1 VDTMQVNLFSDT
13 GDAGQ
18 MRNSLLLKLNRVYC
32 TLAVGAAIAIAFGLY
47 LETGYADSLET
58 QRSRCLI
65 LILVIFLLAGAFV
78 CGLYIARQAKIF
90 ARKSRESLFEARQR
104 MTEIAALYDT
114 SRDISG
120 QHRLFSLLKNIVSR
134 AKTLLDTSG
143 CALFL
148 YDEEQNDFEIAVA
161 DGIGIPAGTHI
172 PLDEGLAGHV
182 AKTLEPLIVNDY
194 PHSPF
199 RSKILQQ
206 YPTSAAVCVPMI
218 RGGELIGI
226 LGVNECGNTIRK
238 FTETEA
244 RLLSLFAHHAA
255 GAVVNAR
262 LLDALQNSKER
273 FRIAAECASD
283 IVYDWN
289 LPTDSVKYFG
299 AVTERAHEKHAFLP
313 ETRKEYWDIVHPE
326 DRDRVRCALEEHL
339 QGGTPFSVEYRI
351 LDENGSYIIISDRG
365 TAIRNSRGV
374 PVKLIGAVSNITERK
389 QADQMKS
396 DFVSFVT
403 HQLRTPLSGVKWML
417 ELAADSRD
425 NPEELESFIRD
436 ARLSTDRLIGLVND
450 LLDISRL
457 ERGKLQVNCEE
468 IEMDALTRGVI
479 EEMNPLLGEKGQS
492 LSCQVA
498 AHFPVVSADAQ
509 LLRQV
514 ILNFTSNA
522 MKYTPRGGEVK
533 IRMNYDDSFV
543 HWEIEDTG
551 IGIPKSDQAML
562 FEKFYR
568 AGNAVAVETEGTG
581 LGLYL
586 IRLIVERLGGSIGCE
601 SREGI
606 GSTFKFSLPL
616 HGTGGSSVQRPGSFN

>member
-1 VDTMQVNLFSDT
+1 MDTMQANLFSDT

-32 TLAVGAAIAIAFGLY
+32 TLAVGAAAAIAFGLY

-90 ARKSRESLFEARQR
+90 ARKSRELLFEARQR
-104 MTEIAALYDT
+104 TTEIAALYDT

-134 AKTLLDTSG
+134 AKTLLNTSG

-148 YDEEQNDFEIAVA
+148 YDEEHNDFEIAVA
-161 DGIGIPAGTHI
+161 DGVDIPVGTHI
-172 PLDEGLAGHV
+172 PLDEGLAGYV

-194 PHSPF
+194 SHSPF
-199 RSKILQQ
+199 RSKTLQQ

-218 RGGELIGI
+218 RGGELIGV
-226 LGVNECGNTIRK
+226 LGVNERGNTKRK
-238 FTETEA
+238 FSESEA

-299 AVTERAHEKHAFLP
+299 AVKERAHEKRAFLP

-339 QGGTPFSVEYRI
+339 RDGTPFSVEYRI
-351 LDENGSYIIISDRG
+351 LDENGSFIIISDRG

-425 NPEELESFIRD
+425 NPEELESFVRD
-436 ARLSTDRLIGLVND
+436 ARMSTDRLIGLVND
-450 LLDISRL
+450 LLDLSRL
-457 ERGKLQVNCEE
+457 ERGKLQVNYED
-468 IEMDALTRGVI
+468 IEMHALTRGVI
-479 EEMNPLLGEKGQS
+479 EEMNPLLREKEQT
-492 LSCQVA
+492 LSCQVS

-568 AGNAVAVETEGTG
+568 AGNAVAIETEGTG

-586 IRLIVERLGGSIGCE
+586 IRLIVEQLGGSIGCE

-616 HGTGGSSVQRPGSFN
+616 HGTGGSSGQRPGSFN